1 VTEQIDSAS
10 SRVAAHTP
18 WQQHP
23 AMEWIGLAARL
34 ILGVTYLVAGVLK
47 ARELDATRLDTRA
60 FRILPYDLA
69 NIWGTVMPFVEIV
82 LGLLLIAGLMT
93 RMTAVLGGLLM
104 IAFII
109 GISSVW
115 ARGIVIQCGCFGSN
129 GKLPTTAAYK
139 WDILRDVGLL
149 ICAAWLVVW
158 PRTKL
163 SADRALWG

>member
-1 VTEQIDSAS
+1 
-10 SRVAAHTP
+10 
-18 WQQHP
+18 
-23 AMEWIGLAARL
+23 
-34 ILGVTYLVAGVLK
+34 
-47 ARELDATRLDTRA
+47 
-60 FRILPYDLA
+60 
-69 NIWGTVMPFVEIV
+69 MPFVEIF
-82 LGLLLIAGLMT
+82 LGVLLIIGLMT

-115 ARGIVIQCGCFGSN
+115 ARGIVIQCGCFGNS

-163 SADRALWG
+163 SVDRALWG